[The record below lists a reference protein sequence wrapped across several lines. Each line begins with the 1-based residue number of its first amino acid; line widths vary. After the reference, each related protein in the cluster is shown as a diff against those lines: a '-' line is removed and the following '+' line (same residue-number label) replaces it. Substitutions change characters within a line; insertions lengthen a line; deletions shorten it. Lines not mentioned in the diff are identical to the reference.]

1 MSADV
6 DVSVTVTS
14 PSRLHFTLIDL
25 NGELG
30 RVDAGIGVALNE
42 PSLKIK
48 VSPLDSESASKAEEE
63 SENPVEV
70 LPILKRIR
78 ERIEPELKCSYKVEI
93 LRALPH
99 HVGLGSRTQLS
110 LSVAKAI
117 SVLEHRDFTTY
128 ELAKLVGRGGTSGIG
143 TAAFD
148 HGGFI
153 LDGGHLFRRGGGRG
167 AGVKHS
173 FLPSSASEV
182 PPPPVLFQHPLPEDW
197 FFVLAIPHVKRGAH
211 GSEEIEIFKRNCPIR
226 ATEVEKL
233 CRLILMRILP
243 SVIEGDIYTFGES
256 LSMIQQIGFKKIE
269 IGLQHHI
276 IRELFDF
283 FATHAL
289 GYGMSSFGPATY
301 GIVKGESRARELAQ
315 RTYEFMAER
324 HVAGSSSVFYSNVNN
339 KGGVVNYF

>member
-42 PSLKIK
+42 PSLKIR
-48 VSPLDSESASKAEEE
+48 VSRIDSESET
-63 SENPVEV
+63 ENPDEV
-70 LPILKRIR
+70 MPILKRIR
-78 ERIEPELKCSYKVEI
+78 ERIEPELKCSYRVEI

-211 GSEEIEIFKRNCPIR
+211 GSEEIEIFRRNCPIR

-243 SVIEGDIYTFGES
+243 SVIEKDIYTFGES

-269 IGLQHHI
+269 VGLQHHI

-289 GYGMSSFGPATY
+289 GYGMSSFGPTTY

-315 RTYEFMAER
+315 HTYEFMAER
-324 HVAGSSSVFYSNVNN
+324 HVAGSVFYSNTNN
-339 KGGVVNYF
+339 KGSVVNY

>member
-1 MSADV
+1 MSADASASV
-6 DVSVTVTS
+6 TVTVTS

-42 PSLKIK
+42 PSLKIR
-48 VSPLDSESASKAEEE
+48 VSRIDSESET
-63 SENPVEV
+63 ENPDEV

-78 ERIEPELKCSYKVEI
+78 ERIEPELKYYYKVEI

-197 FFVLAIPHVKRGAH
+197 FFVLAIPRVKRGAH
-211 GSEEIEIFKRNCPIR
+211 GSEEIEIFRRNCPIR

-243 SVIEGDIYTFGES
+243 SVIEKDIYTFGES

-269 IGLQHHI
+269 VGLQHHI

-289 GYGMSSFGPATY
+289 GYGMSSFGPTTY
-301 GIVKGESRARELAQ
+301 GIVKGESKARELAQ

-324 HVAGSSSVFYSNVNN
+324 HVAGPDSVFYSNVNN
-339 KGGVVNYF
+339 KGGVVNY

>member
-1 MSADV
+1 MSADASASV
-6 DVSVTVTS
+6 TVTVTS

-42 PSLKIK
+42 PSLKIR
-48 VSPLDSESASKAEEE
+48 VYRIDSESET
-63 SENPVEV
+63 ENPVEV

-78 ERIEPELKCSYKVEI
+78 ERIEPELKYSYKVEI

-153 LDGGHLFRRGGGRG
+153 LDGGHLFRRGGG

-226 ATEVEKL
+226 AL
-233 CRLILMRILP
+233 SLI
-243 SVIEGDIYTFGES
+243 
-256 LSMIQQIGFKKIE
+256 
-269 IGLQHHI
+269 HI
-276 IRELFDF
+276 SEPTRP
-283 FATHAL
+283 
-289 GYGMSSFGPATY
+289 Y
-301 GIVKGESRARELAQ
+301 
-315 RTYEFMAER
+315 
-324 HVAGSSSVFYSNVNN
+324 
-339 KGGVVNYF
+339 

>member
-14 PSRLHFTLIDL
+14 PSRLHFALIDL

-48 VSPLDSESASKAEEE
+48 VSRIDSESET
-63 SENPVEV
+63 ENPVEV

-78 ERIEPELKCSYKVEI
+78 ERIEPELKYSYKVEI

-153 LDGGHLFRRGGGRG
+153 LDGGHLFRRGGGIG

>member
-14 PSRLHFTLIDL
+14 PSRLHFALIDL

-48 VSPLDSESASKAEEE
+48 VSRIDSESET
-63 SENPVEV
+63 ENPVEV

-78 ERIEPELKCSYKVEI
+78 ERIEPELKYSYKVEI

-153 LDGGHLFRRGGGRG
+153 LDGGHLFRRGGGIG

-269 IGLQHHI
+269 VGLQHHI

>member
-1 MSADV
+1 MSADASASV
-6 DVSVTVTS
+6 TVTVTS

-42 PSLKIK
+42 PSLKIR
-48 VSPLDSESASKAEEE
+48 VSRIDSESET
-63 SENPVEV
+63 ENPKEV

-78 ERIEPELKCSYKVEI
+78 ERIEPELKYYYKVEI

-153 LDGGHLFRRGGGRG
+153 LDGGHLFRRGGGIG

-197 FFVLAIPHVKRGAH
+197 FFVLAIPRVKRGAH

-243 SVIEGDIYTFGES
+243 SVIEKDIYTFGES

-289 GYGMSSFGPATY
+289 GYGLSSFGPATY
-301 GIVKGESRARELAQ
+301 RIVKGESRARELAQ
-315 RTYEFMAER
+315 HTYEFMDER
-324 HVAGSSSVFYSNVNN
+324 HVAGSVFYSSVNN
-339 KGGVVNYF
+339 KGGVVNY

>member
-14 PSRLHFTLIDL
+14 PSRLHFALIDL

-48 VSPLDSESASKAEEE
+48 VSRIDSESET
-63 SENPVEV
+63 ENPVEV

-153 LDGGHLFRRGGGRG
+153 LDGGHLFRRGGN

-211 GSEEIEIFKRNCPIR
+211 GSEEIEIFRRNCPIR

-243 SVIEGDIYTFGES
+243 SVIEKDIYTFGES

-269 IGLQHHI
+269 VGLQHHI

-289 GYGMSSFGPATY
+289 GYGMSSFGPTTY

-315 RTYEFMAER
+315 HTYEFMAER
-324 HVAGSSSVFYSNVNN
+324 HVAGSVFYSSVNN
-339 KGGVVNYF
+339 RGSVVNY

>member
-6 DVSVTVTS
+6 DASVTVTS

-42 PSLKIK
+42 PSLKIR
-48 VSPLDSESASKAEEE
+48 VYRIDSESET
-63 SENPVEV
+63 ENPVEV

-78 ERIEPELKCSYKVEI
+78 ERIEPELKYSYKVEI

-153 LDGGHLFRRGGGRG
+153 LDGGHLFRRGGN

-173 FLPSSASEV
+173 FLPSSASGV

-243 SVIEGDIYTFGES
+243 SVIEKDIYTFGES

-269 IGLQHHI
+269 VGLQHHL

-289 GYGMSSFGPATY
+289 GYGMSSFGPTTY

-324 HVAGSSSVFYSNVNN
+324 HVAGSVFYSNTNN
-339 KGGVVNYF
+339 KGSVVNY

>member
-42 PSLKIK
+42 PSLKIR
-48 VSPLDSESASKAEEE
+48 VYRIDSETET
-63 SENPVEV
+63 ENPVEV
-70 LPILKRIR
+70 LPILKRIG

-153 LDGGHLFRRGGGRG
+153 LDGGHLFRRGGG

-211 GSEEIEIFKRNCPIR
+211 GSEEIEIFRRNCPIR

-243 SVIEGDIYTFGES
+243 SVIEKDIYTFGES
-256 LSMIQQIGFKKIE
+256 LSMIQQMGFKKIE
-269 IGLQHHI
+269 VGLQHHI

-289 GYGMSSFGPATY
+289 GYGMSSFGPTTY
-301 GIVKGESRARELAQ
+301 GIVKGESKARELAQ

-324 HVAGSSSVFYSNVNN
+324 HVAGSVFYSSVNN
-339 KGGVVNYF
+339 EGSVVNY

>member
-1 MSADV
+1 MSADASASV
-6 DVSVTVTS
+6 TVTVTS

-42 PSLKIK
+42 PSLKIR
-48 VSPLDSESASKAEEE
+48 VSRIDSESE
-63 SENPVEV
+63 SETENPDEV

-78 ERIEPELKCSYKVEI
+78 ESIEPELKHSYKVEI

-117 SVLEHRDFTTY
+117 SVLEQRDFTTY

-153 LDGGHLFRRGGGRG
+153 LDGGHLFRRGGGAG

-243 SVIEGDIYTFGES
+243 SVIERDIYTFGES

-269 IGLQHHI
+269 VGLQHHI

-289 GYGMSSFGPATY
+289 GYGMSSFGPTTY

-315 RTYEFMAER
+315 HTYEFLAER
-324 HVAGSSSVFYSNVNN
+324 HVAGSVFYSSVNN
-339 KGGVVNYF
+339 RGSVVNY

>member
-42 PSLKIK
+42 PSLKIR
-48 VSPLDSESASKAEEE
+48 VYRIDSESE
-63 SENPVEV
+63 SETENPVEV

-153 LDGGHLFRRGGGRG
+153 LDGGHLFRRGGGGGAG

-197 FFVLAIPHVKRGAH
+197 FFVLAIPRVKRGAH
-211 GSEEIEIFKRNCPIR
+211 GSEEIEIFRRNCPIR

-243 SVIEGDIYTFGES
+243 SVIEKDIYTFGES

-269 IGLQHHI
+269 VGLQHHI

-289 GYGMSSFGPATY
+289 GYGMSSFGPTTY

-315 RTYEFMAER
+315 HTYEFMAER
-324 HVAGSSSVFYSNVNN
+324 HVADSVFYSSVNN
-339 KGGVVNYF
+339 RGSVVNY

>member
-1 MSADV
+1 MSADASASV
-6 DVSVTVTS
+6 TVTVTS

-42 PSLKIK
+42 PSLKIR
-48 VSPLDSESASKAEEE
+48 VSRIDSESET
-63 SENPVEV
+63 ENPVEV

-78 ERIEPELKCSYKVEI
+78 ERIEPELKYSYKVEI

-243 SVIEGDIYTFGES
+243 SVIERDIYTFGES

-269 IGLQHHI
+269 VGLQHLSLIHI
-276 IRELFDF
+276 
-283 FATHAL
+283 
-289 GYGMSSFGPATY
+289 
-301 GIVKGESRARELAQ
+301 
-315 RTYEFMAER
+315 
-324 HVAGSSSVFYSNVNN
+324 
-339 KGGVVNYF
+339 

>member
-1 MSADV
+1 MSADASASV
-6 DVSVTVTS
+6 TVTVTS

-42 PSLKIK
+42 PSLKIR
-48 VSPLDSESASKAEEE
+48 VSRIDSESET
-63 SENPVEV
+63 ENPDEV

-78 ERIEPELKCSYKVEI
+78 ERIEPELKYYYKVEI

-197 FFVLAIPHVKRGAH
+197 FFVLAIPRVKRGAH
-211 GSEEIEIFKRNCPIR
+211 GSEEIEIFRRNCPIR

-243 SVIEGDIYTFGES
+243 SVIEKDIYTFGES
-256 LSMIQQIGFKKIE
+256 LSMMQQIGFKKIE
-269 IGLQHHI
+269 VGLQHHI

-315 RTYEFMAER
+315 HTYEFMAER
-324 HVAGSSSVFYSNVNN
+324 HVAGPDSVFYSSVNN
-339 KGGVVNYF
+339 KGGVVNY

>member
-14 PSRLHFTLIDL
+14 PSRLHFALIDL

-48 VSPLDSESASKAEEE
+48 VSRIDSESET
-63 SENPVEV
+63 ENPVEV

-78 ERIEPELKCSYKVEI
+78 ERIEPELKYSYKVEI

-153 LDGGHLFRRGGGRG
+153 LDGGHLFRRGGGIG

-269 IGLQHHI
+269 VGLQHHI

-315 RTYEFMAER
+315 HTYEFMAER

-339 KGGVVNYF
+339 KGGVVNY

>member
-42 PSLKIK
+42 PSLKIR
-48 VSPLDSESASKAEEE
+48 VYRIDSESE
-63 SENPVEV
+63 SETENPVEV
-70 LPILKRIR
+70 LPILKRIM
-78 ERIEPELKCSYKVEI
+78 ERIEPELNHSYKVEI

-117 SVLEHRDFTTY
+117 SVLEHRDFTTH

-153 LDGGHLFRRGGGRG
+153 LDGGHLFRRGGG

-182 PPPPVLFQHPLPEDW
+182 PPPPVIFQHPLPEDW

-211 GSEEIEIFKRNCPIR
+211 GSEEIEIFRRNCPIR

-243 SVIEGDIYTFGES
+243 SVIEKDIYTFGES

-269 IGLQHHI
+269 VGLQHHI

-289 GYGMSSFGPATY
+289 GYGMSSFGPTTY

-315 RTYEFMAER
+315 HTYEFMAER
-324 HVAGSSSVFYSNVNN
+324 HVAGSVFYSNTNN
-339 KGGVVNYF
+339 KGSVVNY